1 MGRFHRDGSLD
12 RATRLKEAQ
21 DRRIG
26 YLVDL
31 KKRDQQ
37 QERGSRHH
45 VNSER
50 LENNWLDRGE
60 IHDQGVA
67 SAAGNMV
74 GKAETAAGSPFPHGS
89 HSSPRFQHA
98 SRRSPIPNR
107 PSTTPA
113 VSPTR
118 AVSPARLRGLPQKE
132 NRQAANERAVR
143 VYSAGAR
150 SCPSG
155 GRNPHPPVVCRS
167 PPWDDRTLPTT
178 ADPHR
183 RRLSPRENG
192 RYPLPWPLDDIGFG
206 GRRQVQM

>member
-21 DRRIG
+21 ERRIG
-26 YLVDL
+26 YLADL

-37 QERGSRHH
+37 QARGSRHH
-45 VNSER
+45 VNSEC
-50 LENNWLDRGE
+50 LENIWLDRGE

-67 SAAGNMV
+67 SAACYMMGT
-74 GKAETAAGSPFPHGS
+74 AETAAGSPFPYGS
-89 HSSPRFQHA
+89 HSSPRFQHP
-98 SRRSPIPNR
+98 SRRPPIPNR

-113 VSPTR
+113 VSPKR
-118 AVSPARLRGLPQKE
+118 AVSPARLRGLPQRE

-150 SCPSG
+150 AGRSSHPTVCG
-155 GRNPHPPVVCRS
+155 GVCRS
-167 PPWDDRTLPTT
+167 PPWDDRTLPTN
-178 ADPHR
+178 ADPPR
-183 RRLSPRENG
+183 RCLSPRENG
-192 RYPLPWPLDDIGFG
+192 RHPLPWPLDDIGVE